1 MERGKSFAKQ
11 KIKEDK
17 MMKEIVIIIIILI
30 IIFGG
35 ALYTQ
40 NFLNTTSDFLV
51 RKLEDLKT
59 NIEQNNA
66 SEDEMRKKTDEIYGK
81 WEDTNEKW
89 SVIVLHDEIDL
100 IETSLIR
107 MKSKIKTGNLEDSM
121 EDLDTS
127 IFLLKH
133 IKEKEKT
140 SLKNIF

>member
-1 MERGKSFAKQ
+1 MRET
-11 KIKEDK
+11 
-17 MMKEIVIIIIILI
+17 IIIVVILL

-35 ALYTQ
+35 AYYIQ
-40 NFLNTTSDFLV
+40 NFLNTSSDNLV
-51 RKLEDLKT
+51 SKLEVLKT
-59 NIEQNNA
+59 GIEDR
-66 SEDEMRKKTDEIYGK
+66 SITEEDMESKSDEIYGE
-81 WEDTNEKW
+81 WEDINKKW
-89 SVIVLHDEIDL
+89 SIIVLHDEIDL

-107 MKSKIKTGNLEDSM
+107 MKSKIKTGSIDESM

>member
-1 MERGKSFAKQ
+1 
-11 KIKEDK
+11 
-17 MMKEIVIIIIILI
+17 MKETIIIIIIFI

-35 ALYTQ
+35 AFYIQ
-40 NFLNTTSDFLV
+40 NFLNNTSDTLV
-51 RKLEDLKT
+51 SKLEDLKT
-59 NIEQNNA
+59 DMEKGNITE
-66 SEDEMRKKTDEIYGK
+66 EEMKNKSDEIYGE
-81 WEDTNEKW
+81 WEDINEKW

-107 MKSKIKTGNLEDSM
+107 MKSKIKTGYTNESM

>member
-1 MERGKSFAKQ
+1 MRET
-11 KIKEDK
+11 
-17 MMKEIVIIIIILI
+17 IIIIVILL

-35 ALYTQ
+35 AYYIQ
-40 NFLNTTSDFLV
+40 NFLNNSSDSLV
-51 RKLEDLKT
+51 SKLEGLKT
-59 NIEQNNA
+59 GIEDR
-66 SEDEMRKKTDEIYGK
+66 SITEEDMKRKTDEIYGE
-81 WEDTNEKW
+81 WEDINKKW
-89 SVIVLHDEIDL
+89 SIMVLHDEIDL

-107 MKSKIKTGNLEDSM
+107 MKSKIKTGSIDESM

>member
-1 MERGKSFAKQ
+1 
-11 KIKEDK
+11 
-17 MMKEIVIIIIILI
+17 MKEFIIIIAILM

-40 NFLNTTSDFLV
+40 KYLTNTADTLV
-51 RKLEDLKT
+51 SELENLKT
-59 NIEQNNA
+59 DLESENTNQQRLEEQ
-66 SEDEMRKKTDEIYGK
+66 SDEIYGEWK
-81 WEDTNEKW
+81 DINEKW
-89 SVIVLHDEIDL
+89 SVVVLHDEIDL
-100 IETSLIR
+100 IETSLIK
-107 MKSKIKTGNLEDSM
+107 MKSKIKTGSLEESM

>member
-1 MERGKSFAKQ
+1 MKQ
-11 KIKEDK
+11 
-17 MMKEIVIIIIILI
+17 VIIIIIVLI

-35 ALYTQ
+35 AWYTQ
-40 NFLNTTSDFLV
+40 NFLNETSDTLV
-51 RKLEDLKT
+51 SRLEKLKT
-59 NIEQNNA
+59 DLETE
-66 SEDEMRKKTDEIYGK
+66 SVDENRLKEETDEIYGE
-81 WEDTNEKW
+81 WEDINEKW

-107 MKSKIKTGNLEDSM
+107 MKSKIKIGEIDESM
-121 EDLDTS
+121 EDIDTS

>member
-1 MERGKSFAKQ
+1 
-11 KIKEDK
+11 
-17 MMKEIVIIIIILI
+17 MKEVIISIFILI

-35 ALYTQ
+35 AFYTQ
-40 NFLNTTSDFLV
+40 KFLDNTADLLV
-51 RKLEDLKT
+51 SKLENLKT
-59 NIEQNNA
+59 DLENENKEQQILENQ
-66 SEDEMRKKTDEIYGK
+66 SDEIYGE
-81 WEDTNEKW
+81 WEDINEKW

-107 MKSKIKTGNLEDSM
+107 MKSKIKTGSLDESM

>member
-1 MERGKSFAKQ
+1 MRET
-11 KIKEDK
+11 
-17 MMKEIVIIIIILI
+17 IIILSILI
-30 IIFGG
+30 IIFVG
-35 ALYTQ
+35 ACITQ
-40 NFLNTTSDFLV
+40 KFLNNTADLLV
-51 RKLEDLKT
+51 SKLEDLKSG
-59 NIEQNNA
+59 IE
-66 SEDEMRKKTDEIYGK
+66 EDKIDEKEMIEKTDEIYSE
-81 WEDTNEKW
+81 WEEINERW

-107 MKSKIKTGNLEDSM
+107 MKSKIKTGYINESM

>member
-1 MERGKSFAKQ
+1 
-11 KIKEDK
+11 
-17 MMKEIVIIIIILI
+17 MKEFIIIIIILL

-40 NFLNTTSDFLV
+40 KYLNNTSDTLV
-51 RKLEDLKT
+51 SKLEDLKT
-59 NIEQNNA
+59 NLEKKSTDQQKIEEK
-66 SEDEMRKKTDEIYGK
+66 SDEIYGK
-81 WEDTNEKW
+81 WEDINEKW

-107 MKSKIKTGNLEDSM
+107 MKSKIKTGNLKESM

>member
-1 MERGKSFAKQ
+1 
-11 KIKEDK
+11 
-17 MMKEIVIIIIILI
+17 MKEITIIILILI

-35 ALYTQ
+35 AIYTQ
-40 NFLNTTSDFLV
+40 KFLNGTADMLV
-51 RKLEDLKT
+51 SKLENLKT
-59 NIEQNNA
+59 DLENKSKEQKIL
-66 SEDEMRKKTDEIYGK
+66 EEQTDEIYGE
-81 WEDTNEKW
+81 WEDINEKW

-107 MKSKIKTGNLEDSM
+107 MKSKIKTGSLDESM

>member
-1 MERGKSFAKQ
+1 
-11 KIKEDK
+11 
-17 MMKEIVIIIIILI
+17 MKEITIIILI
-30 IIFGG
+30 LMIIFGG

-40 NFLNTTSDFLV
+40 KFLNNTADMLV
-51 RKLEDLKT
+51 SKLENLKT
-59 NIEQNNA
+59 ELENNNKEQQNL
-66 SEDEMRKKTDEIYGK
+66 EQQTDEIYGD
-81 WEDTNEKW
+81 WENINEKW
-89 SVIVLHDEIDL
+89 SVVVLHDEIDL

-107 MKSKIKTGNLEDSM
+107 MKSKIKTGSLDESM

>member
-1 MERGKSFAKQ
+1 MKQ
-11 KIKEDK
+11 VI
-17 MMKEIVIIIIILI
+17 IIIIILI

-35 ALYTQ
+35 AWYTQ
-40 NFLNTTSDFLV
+40 NFLNETSDTLV
-51 RKLEDLKT
+51 SRLENLKT
-59 NIEQNNA
+59 DLETE
-66 SEDEMRKKTDEIYGK
+66 SVDEDRLKEETDEIYGE
-81 WEDTNEKW
+81 WEDINEKW

-107 MKSKIKTGNLEDSM
+107 MKSKIKIGEIDESM
-121 EDLDTS
+121 EDIDTS

>member
-1 MERGKSFAKQ
+1 MKQ
-11 KIKEDK
+11 
-17 MMKEIVIIIIILI
+17 IIIMIIILI

-40 NFLNTTSDFLV
+40 SFLNNSSDNLV
-51 RKLEDLKT
+51 SKLESLKT
-59 NIEQNNA
+59 DIETGNGKEERLKQQ
-66 SEDEMRKKTDEIYGK
+66 TDEIYGE
-81 WEDTNEKW
+81 WQDLNEKW
-89 SVIVLHDEIDL
+89 SVVVLHDEIDL

-107 MKSKIKTGNLEDSM
+107 MKSKIKTGSLDESM

>member
-1 MERGKSFAKQ
+1 MKQ
-11 KIKEDK
+11 
-17 MMKEIVIIIIILI
+17 VIIIIIVLI

-35 ALYTQ
+35 AWYTQ
-40 NFLNTTSDFLV
+40 NFLNETSDTLV
-51 RKLEDLKT
+51 SRLEKLKT
-59 NIEQNNA
+59 DLETENV
-66 SEDEMRKKTDEIYGK
+66 DENRLKEETDEIYGE
-81 WEDTNEKW
+81 WEDINEKW

-107 MKSKIKTGNLEDSM
+107 MKSKIKIGEIDESM
-121 EDLDTS
+121 EDIDTS

>member
-1 MERGKSFAKQ
+1 
-11 KIKEDK
+11 
-17 MMKEIVIIIIILI
+17 MKEITIIILILI

-40 NFLNTTSDFLV
+40 NFLNNTADMLV
-51 RKLEDLKT
+51 SKLEILKT
-59 NIEQNNA
+59 ELENKNGEQQ
-66 SEDEMRKKTDEIYGK
+66 SLEKQTDDIYGE
-81 WEDTNEKW
+81 WEDINEKW
-89 SVIVLHDEIDL
+89 SIVVLHDEIDL

-107 MKSKIKTGNLEDSM
+107 MKSKIKTGNLDESM

>member
-1 MERGKSFAKQ
+1 MRETT
-11 KIKEDK
+11 
-17 MMKEIVIIIIILI
+17 IIIIILI

-35 ALYTQ
+35 AMYTQ
-40 NFLNTTSDFLV
+40 KHLSNTVNVLV
-51 RKLEDLKT
+51 GKLEDLKT
-59 NIEQNNA
+59 YIEENKIKEKELNQK
-66 SEDEMRKKTDEIYGK
+66 SDDIYGE
-81 WEDTNEKW
+81 WEKINQKW

-107 MKSKIKTGNLEDSM
+107 MKSKIKAGNLDESM
-121 EDLDTS
+121 EDLDSS

>member
-1 MERGKSFAKQ
+1 
-11 KIKEDK
+11 
-17 MMKEIVIIIIILI
+17 MKEFVIIITILI

-40 NFLNTTSDFLV
+40 NYLNNSSNILV
-51 RKLEDLKT
+51 SKLENLKT
-59 NIEQNNA
+59 DLESKNKNQQRLEEQ
-66 SEDEMRKKTDEIYGK
+66 SDKIYGE
-81 WEDTNEKW
+81 WENVNKKW
-89 SVIVLHDEIDL
+89 SVVVLHDEIDL

-107 MKSKIKTGNLEDSM
+107 MKSKIKTGSLDESM